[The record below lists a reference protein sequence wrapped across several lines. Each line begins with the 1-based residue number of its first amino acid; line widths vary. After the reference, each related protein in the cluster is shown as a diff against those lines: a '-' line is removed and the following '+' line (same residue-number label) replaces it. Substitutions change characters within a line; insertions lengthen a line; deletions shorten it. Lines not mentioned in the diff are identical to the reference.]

1 MPLLARGGG
10 PSRTLPGNVQDW
22 PLGVSPGRRRL
33 RTAVLKAVL
42 PLACAAV
49 LVVLVV
55 TFIGFDQLAR
65 WVASPSLPEV
75 PTIGLQDSRNWA
87 GYAAT
92 NGTYTEVRATWSVPV
107 FAPDSPAGSDAIWVG
122 IGGVRGS
129 DLVQAGTQETVS
141 SLGSTKYEAWIEM
154 LPQPPQTVPLAITS
168 GDSVTVSLVQQ
179 QPEEWLVV
187 IANNTSGKSYQTD
200 FHYRSSLS
208 SAEWVV
214 EAPSARRGRVLP
226 MDRFGTIT
234 FSQASAVKNGQRMS
248 VAEAGGR
255 AITMLDRSG
264 RSPLARPSQLRDD
277 GAGFSVQ

>member
-1 MPLLARGGG
+1 M
-10 PSRTLPGNVQDW
+10 LPGNVQDW
-22 PLGVSPGRRRL
+22 PLKPSPRQRRA
-33 RTAVLKAVL
+33 RTALKAAIA
-42 PLACAAV
+42 LATV
-49 LVVLVV
+49 VVLLLLGQ
-55 TFIGFDQLAR
+55 TFIGFDQLER
-65 WVASPSLPEV
+65 WVASPTLPGL
-75 PTIGLQDSRNWA
+75 PIPQLQDSRNWA

-92 NGTYTEVRATWSVPV
+92 SGTYTAVSATWSVPV